1 MIRRLIIKLTHWEYW
16 PFWLLYLPVFL
27 YYGWLAIKHRSFFF
41 FTASNPSI
49 KFGGM
54 FGERKSDIFKLIP
67 QEYYPNTAQ
76 VTKGDIERAA
86 FSAERIGFPLIAKPD
101 IGERG
106 MWVEKINDQKKLQEY
121 VESCPVDFLLQEM
134 VSYPIELGVFYVKK
148 QGHEGKVTSIVR
160 KEFLQVE
167 GDGKQTIWELVNE
180 IDRAQLTANLNSDFL
195 RKNGDQI
202 PGEGEKILI
211 EPIGNHCR
219 GTKFLNDNDQ
229 IDDGLNDAFNSLAD
243 QIPDFYFGRFDLRCK
258 SYEDLKGLKNFKI
271 LELNGAGAEPGHI
284 YQPGY
289 PLWKAYRDIFWHLA
303 VLSDISAQNRK
314 KGHSYWSFRQGFSMW
329 KSHRRYNRLLTNS

>member
-1 MIRRLIIKLTHWEYW
+1 
-16 PFWLLYLPVFL
+16 
-27 YYGWLAIKHRSFFF
+27 
-41 FTASNPSI
+41 
-49 KFGGM
+49 M

-67 QEYYPNTAQ
+67 GEHLPQTVLIAR
-76 VTKGDIERAA
+76 GDIERAA
-86 FSAERIGFPLIAKPD
+86 FSAEEIGFPLIAKPD

-106 MWVEKINDQKKLQEY
+106 IWVEKISDQTELQDY
-121 VESCPVDFLLQEM
+121 TKSCPVDFLLQEM
-134 VSYPIELGVFYVKK
+134 VSYPMELGVFFVKK
-148 QGHEGKVTSIVR
+148 PGEEGSVTSIVR

-167 GDGKQTIWELVNE
+167 GDGKMKIMELLKR
-180 IDRAQLTANLNSDFL
+180 IDRAQLTADLNSDFL
-195 RKNGDQI
+195 KTNGDRI
-202 PGEGEKILI
+202 LNEGEKVLI

-219 GTKFLNDNDQ
+219 GTKFLNDNKE
-229 IDDGLNDAFNSLAD
+229 INAEINEAFNKLAD
-243 QIPDFYFGRFDLRCK
+243 QIPDFYFGRIDLRCE
-258 SYEDLKGLKNFKI
+258 SYEDLRQLRNFKI

-314 KGHSYWSFRQGFSMW
+314 RGHSYWSFRQGFSMW